1 MKRRRQLS
9 TILML
14 LSSLVLAACET
25 TDNPDNAGIV
35 PPLGPGPNPKP
46 VDTEIRIKP
55 GDKIELLVKEDESLN
70 GSYAVGTRGDVI
82 IPQTLESVKVA
93 GLTDY
98 EAAAAVKKALEGG
111 LLTKATVVVRIPFD
125 PNRNK
130 KPDNPQN
137 SNAVVVMLDGR
148 VRAPG
153 THTIPGRGNDP
164 PMAYQAVLHTGGF
177 ADFANLKKSVIRRMA
192 MDGRYMT
199 IPINF
204 EAIEDGKTPDVPL
217 VNNDIIYVKPVTIG
231 SRW

>member
-1 MKRRRQLS
+1 MKRRRQFS

-14 LSSLVLAACET
+14 FSSLVLAACET
-25 TDNPDNAGIV
+25 TETPGPTGFV
-35 PPLGPGPNPKP
+35 PPLGPDQNPKP
-46 VDTEIRIKP
+46 VDPEIRIQP
-55 GDKIELLVKEDESLN
+55 GDKVQLLVKEDETLN
-70 GSYAVGTRGDVI
+70 GSYAVGTRGDII

-111 LLTKATVVVRIPFD
+111 LLTEATVVVRIPFD

-130 KPDNPQN
+130 KADVPQN
-137 SNAVVVMLDGR
+137 RNAVVVMLDGR

-177 ADFANLKKSVIRRMA
+177 ADFANLKKGVIRRMA

-199 IPINF
+199 IPVDF
-204 EAIEDGKTPDVPL
+204 KAIEEGEAPDVPL
-217 VNNDIIYVKPVTIG
+217 INNDIVYIQPKTMG